1 MKFYKGKYTLK
12 NPQKYIGDPTNVIYR
27 SSWELKFL
35 VWCDKN
41 PNVVSFSS
49 EEVVIPYVCPTDN
62 RRHRYFVDFLIKVR
76 DKSGNIKTY
85 LIEIKP
91 SAQTK
96 PPEIPKRKTRRYIQ
110 EVFTW
115 GKNEAKWKAAI
126 EYAKDRGWEFK
137 ILTEHEL
144 GLTNK

>member
-1 MKFYKGKYTLK
+1 M
-12 NPQKYIGDPTNVIYR
+12 
-27 SSWELKFL
+27 
-35 VWCDKN
+35 
-41 PNVVSFSS
+41 
-49 EEVVIPYVCPTDN
+49 
-62 RRHRYFVDFLIKVR
+62 IKVR

>member
-1 MKFYKGKYTLK
+1 MKFYKGKYKLK

-35 VWCDKN
+35 LWCDTN
-41 PNVVSFSS
+41 PNIIKFSS
-49 EEVVIPYVCPTDN
+49 EEIVIPYVCPTDN
-62 RRHRYFVDFLIKVR
+62 KRHRYFVDFLIKVK
-76 DKSGNIKTY
+76 DKTGNIKTY

-91 SAQTK
+91 SSQTK
-96 PPEIPKRKTRRYIQ
+96 PPDVPQRKTRRYIQ

-144 GLTNK
+144 GLSK